1 MADNEELIK
10 DLKVILDIDS
20 TDPSSDDLLN
30 LVVKRTKQRL
40 LAKIKKGPDETVP
53 NQLEYILFE
62 VSVRRFNRINNEGMK
77 SYSEDGENVTFNEDD
92 FTGFENEI
100 SNYLSEQN
108 ESQMPT
114 ARFLNPYE
122 FSVKQ

>member
-20 TDPSSDDLLN
+20 TDSSSDDLLN

-40 LAKIKKGPDETVP
+40 LTKIKKGPDETVP

>member
-20 TDPSSDDLLN
+20 TDSSSDDLLN

-40 LAKIKKGPDETVP
+40 LTKIKKGPDETVP

-62 VSVRRFNRINNEGMK
+62 VSVRRFNRLNNEGMK

-100 SNYLSEQN
+100 SNYLSDQN

>member
-20 TDPSSDDLLN
+20 TDSSSDDLLN

-62 VSVRRFNRINNEGMK
+62 VSVRRFNRLNNEGMK

-100 SNYLSEQN
+100 SNYLSDQN

-114 ARFLNPYE
+114 AHFLNPYE

>member
-20 TDPSSDDLLN
+20 TDSSGDDLLN

-40 LAKIKKGPDETVP
+40 LAKIKRGPDETVP

>member
-20 TDPSSDDLLN
+20 TDSSSDDLLN

>member
-20 TDPSSDDLLN
+20 TDSSSDDLLN

-100 SNYLSEQN
+100 SNYLSDQN

>member
-20 TDPSSDDLLN
+20 TDSSSDDLLN

-62 VSVRRFNRINNEGMK
+62 VSVRRFNRLNNEGMK

-100 SNYLSEQN
+100 SNYLSDQN
-108 ESQMPT
+108 ESQIPT

>member
-20 TDPSSDDLLN
+20 TDSSSDDLLN

-62 VSVRRFNRINNEGMK
+62 VSVRRFNRLNNEGMK

-100 SNYLSEQN
+100 SNYLSDQN

>member
-20 TDPSSDDLLN
+20 TDSSSDDLLN

-62 VSVRRFNRINNEGMK
+62 VSVRRFNRLNNEGMK
-77 SYSEDGENVTFNEDD
+77 SYSEDGENITFNEDD

-100 SNYLSEQN
+100 SNYLSDQN

>member
-1 MADNEELIK
+1 MADNEEPIK

-20 TDPSSDDLLN
+20 TDSSSDDLLN

-62 VSVRRFNRINNEGMK
+62 VSVRRFNRLNNEGMK

-100 SNYLSEQN
+100 SNYLSDQN

>member
-20 TDPSSDDLLN
+20 TDSSSDDLLN

-62 VSVRRFNRINNEGMK
+62 VSVRRFNRLNNEGMK

-100 SNYLSEQN
+100 SNYLSDQN

-122 FSVKQ
+122 FSVKK

>member
-20 TDPSSDDLLN
+20 TDSSSDDLLN

-62 VSVRRFNRINNEGMK
+62 VSVRRFNRLNNEGMK

>member
-20 TDPSSDDLLN
+20 TDSSSDDLLN

-62 VSVRRFNRINNEGMK
+62 VSVRRFNRLNNEGMK

-100 SNYLSEQN
+100 SNYLSDQN

-114 ARFLNPYE
+114 ALFLNPYE